1 MKDIFDQKKAED
13 ILTDDL
19 LVEKLTKEE
28 HKKDYPNDDIALSS
42 KIYQIV
48 SENRSSLESSQKEIL
63 GQRINQTIRA
73 YKRRKLYIQL
83 SAAAAVLLLLLGIT
97 ILFPINQKPG
107 IREFAETNQVVP
119 VSGNT
124 RLILS
129 GKEEIEIE
137 TNQSKIEYTGT
148 GKEIRIDA
156 SRQVSQNTEGT
167 EPVMN
172 TLVVP
177 NGKRAKITLSDN
189 SSIWLN
195 SGTKLIYPARF
206 ASDKREVYLE
216 GEAIF
221 EVSHDT
227 KHPFHVITPNV
238 EIKVLGT
245 IFNISAYKDDQTTS
259 AVLESGSV
267 ELSYTGGSIFGKS
280 KSLMV
285 PGMLAVY
292 DPQKR
297 SVEQTRVNT
306 KKFISWRDGYLTFEQ
321 QPLSGILKKIA
332 RYYNVT
338 ILLKDQE
345 LANETFSGSLAFR
358 DSSAQMLEVIAEIIH
373 ANVDMINNQIIITR
387 IKSGGMPM

>member
-1 MKDIFDQKKAED
+1 MKDIFDHKKAED

-19 LVEKLTKEE
+19 LVEKLIKEE

-42 KIYQIV
+42 KIYQTV
-48 SENRSSLESSQKEIL
+48 SENRSSLESSQKVIL
-63 GQRINQTIRA
+63 GQRISQTIRA
-73 YKRRKLYIQL
+73 YKQRKLYIQL

-107 IREFAETNQVVP
+107 IREFAEINQVVP

-129 GKEEIEIE
+129 GKEEIEIGS
-137 TNQSKIEYTGT
+137 NQSKIEYTGT

-227 KHPFHVITPNV
+227 EHPFHVITPNV

-297 SVEQTRVNT
+297 SLEQTRVNT
-306 KKFISWRDGYLTFEQ
+306 KNFISWRDGYLTFEQ